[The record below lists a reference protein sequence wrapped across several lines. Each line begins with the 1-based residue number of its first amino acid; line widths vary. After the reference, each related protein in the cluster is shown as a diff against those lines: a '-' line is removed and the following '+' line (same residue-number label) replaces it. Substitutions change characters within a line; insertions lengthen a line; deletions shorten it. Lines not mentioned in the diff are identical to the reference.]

1 MTWHTLPKD
10 DAWKQVTPQ
19 SVAELGQQLWLRC
32 DACGHELYL
41 EPLDFARRHGLDPR
55 TPLLRIGEA
64 LRCVKCGERKGG
76 CRPAPYRIG
85 ER

>member
-19 SVAELGQQLWLRC
+19 SVSELGQQLWLRC

-41 EPLDFARRHGLDPR
+41 ESIDFARRHGLR
-55 TPLLRIGEA
+55 
-64 LRCVKCGERKGG
+64 
-76 CRPAPYRIG
+76 
-85 ER
+85 